1 MSIPSKEFGAPSAGR
16 PPSISSG
23 TTTPGEATAVSSNG
37 SKIVGQAATA
47 EGIHAFYYSDAAG
60 LISLGTVSGIPS
72 DQSIANGVSDKGKV
86 VGWSGDP
93 FFGGSEAF
101 IWNAANPASTMH
113 SLRNTLKW
121 AGAPIPNG
129 VFLTNA
135 LAISA
140 DGSTIVGTWQDTNF
154 NQGTWI
160 ARLK

>member
-1 MSIPSKEFGAPSAGR
+1 M
-16 PPSISSG
+16 
-23 TTTPGEATAVSSNG
+23 
-37 SKIVGQAATA
+37 
-47 EGIHAFYYSDAAG
+47 
-60 LISLGTVSGIPS
+60 
-72 DQSIANGVSDKGKV
+72 
-86 VGWSGDP
+86 GWSGDP